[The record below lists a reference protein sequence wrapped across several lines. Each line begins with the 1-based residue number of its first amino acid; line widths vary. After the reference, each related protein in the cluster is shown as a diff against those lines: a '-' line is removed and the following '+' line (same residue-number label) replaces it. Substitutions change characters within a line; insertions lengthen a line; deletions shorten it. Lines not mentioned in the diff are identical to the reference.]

1 LFLAAAPGELEER
14 LAPAASSIG
23 HLDTPWH
30 AAEARSAFV
39 PLRFAPTSKMA
50 SKNGSSRRQAVR
62 PRYQR
67 VADDLTK
74 RIGRGRYPVGGHLPT
89 EMELC
94 HQYGISRHTVREAL
108 RQLRDAGLISRRR
121 RIGTEVVARTPRPA
135 YRQRTN
141 TIGDR
146 LQYAEQ
152 TQLVVLEA
160 KEVACDASLAQLLGC
175 RQGTRWLR
183 VDTLRAVPGDPRP
196 VCMTTA
202 YIDLRFADLAQHVED
217 LSGTISAMLERQ
229 YGVRIARIE
238 QSIQAVRLG
247 KRQARL
253 LRAPDGGPALRA
265 VRRYYDHDGRLIEL
279 SNTIHPGE
287 RFTYVTNLVRP

>member
-1 LFLAAAPGELEER
+1 
-14 LAPAASSIG
+14 
-23 HLDTPWH
+23 
-30 AAEARSAFV
+30 
-39 PLRFAPTSKMA
+39 MA
-50 SKNGSSRRQAVR
+50 SKNGSLRRQALR

-74 RIGRGRYPVGGHLPT
+74 RIGSGRYPVGGNLPT

-94 HQYGISRHTVREAL
+94 EQYSISRHTVREAL

-121 RIGTEVVARTPRPA
+121 RVGTEVVARTPRPS
-135 YRQRTN
+135 YRQPTN
-141 TIGDR
+141 TIGDL

-152 TQLVVLEA
+152 MELSVLEA
-160 KEVACDASLAQLLGC
+160 KEITCDTALAELLAC

-183 VDTLRAVPGDPRP
+183 VDTLRAMPGDSHP

-202 YIDLRFADLAQHVED
+202 YIDLRFPDLAKHVED
-217 LSGTISAMLERQ
+217 LSGIISAMLERE

-247 KRQARL
+247 KRQAKL
-253 LRAPDGGPALRA
+253 LHALDGGPALRA
-265 VRRYYDHDGRLIEL
+265 VRRYYITMTGSL
-279 SNTIHPGE
+279 SSPT
-287 RFTYVTNLVRP
+287 RFIRETGSRTSRASFSRDA